1 MDQVSKTYKII
12 GEIESTHEKYFIRA
26 YENVMRLPSTGISNV
41 LVSVRKR
48 SPLRDL
54 QHDAYWMNAE
64 AFLLTVDEMAIPAL
78 DVRYDKGEMELSW
91 SQRVCGAM
99 PKITASPIVAY
110 GSKPLTS
117 STVPRSF
124 RWSSTHRSLLTS
136 FVAESGQ
143 NSAPGGAKRK
153 AAKILSPRFPN
164 EKVWLSSC
172 GTCTPCTTA
181 PNEALKPGSQTL
193 SDPQNTLLAW
203 DTAEGTYQGAQL
215 TGSFTGVH
223 PPGPSRLTPAELALT
238 RPKIRRWLP
247 LIVIWK
253 NNRNHYISVML
264 RYFDNPRADG
274 VWYLGKKVVGGVD
287 GERGLTVDERV
298 KLGIGMSFADVEAR
312 GRMRSIRNTWE
323 MRMHVSL
330 VPLASA
336 AVAHFLL
343 AEAVFL
349 DLLDDPGCEV
359 RGKRG
364 NSCGG

>member
-1 MDQVSKTYKII
+1 MFIDLTNGNAWNERTYKQM
-12 GEIESTHEKYFIRA
+12 K
-26 YENVMRLPSTGISNV
+26 
-41 LVSVRKR
+41 
-48 SPLRDL
+48 
-54 QHDAYWMNAE
+54 
-64 AFLLTVDEMAIPAL
+64 
-78 DVRYDKGEMELSW
+78 
-91 SQRVCGAM
+91 M
-99 PKITASPIVAY
+99 PKITASPSRICYAVLDSGDGDGGREE
-110 GSKPLTS
+110 GSKAAS
-117 STVPRSF
+117 

-136 FVAESGQ
+136 FVAHLAESGQ
-143 NSAPGGAKRK
+143 NSAPGGVKGK

-164 EKVWLSSC
+164 EKSL
-172 GTCTPCTTA
+172 A
-181 PNEALKPGSQTL
+181 F
-193 SDPQNTLLAW
+193 QNTLLAW
-203 DTAEGTYQGAQL
+203 DTVEGTYQGAQL
-215 TGSFTGVH
+215 TGSFT
-223 PPGPSRLTPAELALT
+223 
-238 RPKIRRWLP
+238 
-247 LIVIWK
+247 
-253 NNRNHYISVML
+253 
-264 RYFDNPRADG
+264 DG

-349 DLLDDPGCEV
+349 DLFDDPGCEV